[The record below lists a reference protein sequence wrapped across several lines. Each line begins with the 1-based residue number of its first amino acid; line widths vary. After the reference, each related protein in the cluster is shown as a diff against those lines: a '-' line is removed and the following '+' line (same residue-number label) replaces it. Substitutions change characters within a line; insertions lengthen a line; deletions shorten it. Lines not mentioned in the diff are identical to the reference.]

1 MKSHLF
7 RIKKLSA
14 RIFLLIAVLVVL
26 PMSLISIYIAHHMEK
41 TMAKELSERVFSN
54 IGRNEQSIYNALTD
68 LAYYSNVFVND
79 KTFTSLLSNE
89 SATEYEIASY
99 FDDIVARSEIESA
112 SSLRE
117 DAKVIVMDKFGRY
130 ASNWSLNFNDYA
142 FIQNESWVKESLNND
157 GHIIWSLFSPAYIL
171 GESGNYISLARSILS
186 ETTSG
191 DYIGT
196 LIISIEQSKFE
207 SIVREY
213 SGRDDQVYVLID
225 NKTVLMSSYQDIRLG
240 DEELSY
246 LYDKERTKAQG
257 TDTIDIE
264 GNRYLLS
271 FFTLPSPWLFNGS
284 TIKFFNLS
292 PYEPIE
298 TEIRGT
304 MLVLWI
310 AIAIIIALSIL
321 LSLYIS
327 NRVVKPIRAVTK
339 QLRDYKMDMR
349 FEGLDVLRNDEIGDL
364 NRGVIKMNARIQNLL
379 KKAEE
384 EREARERYYYKAL
397 QAQLNPHYIFNTL
410 GTIRWMAIARDA
422 DNIVEAIDSFA
433 TTLKYSMGNDN
444 TVKVKDE
451 VEHIESYIFI
461 HNLRYDEYVNLKLDI
476 PDKIM
481 NMNVMKFIL
490 QPIVENSII
499 HGFDKSKSMMNIE
512 ISAYTDDKYLYI
524 KVLDDGIGIKSDA
537 VMAFEKK
544 GEKRRGLT
552 GIGLKN
558 VDEGIKGRFGKEYGI
573 KIRKRE
579 DERGTEALFILP
591 KDIV

>member
-1 MKSHLF
+1 MKPHPF

-14 RIFLLIAVLVVL
+14 RLFLLIAILVVL
-26 PMSLISIYIAHHMEK
+26 PMSLISIYIAHHMEM
-41 TMAKELSERVFSN
+41 TMAEELSDRVFSN
-54 IGRNEQSIYNALTD
+54 IERNEQSIYGALTD

-79 KTFTSLLSNE
+79 KTFTALLSD
-89 SATEYEIASY
+89 SSVSEYEIASY
-99 FDDIVARSEIESA
+99 FDDIVARAEIESA

-117 DAKVIVMDKFGRY
+117 DAKIIIMDKYGRY
-130 ASNWSLNFNDYA
+130 VSNWSLNFNDYA

-186 ETTSG
+186 GTTSG

-196 LIISIEQSKFE
+196 LIISIQQSKFE

-213 SGRDDQVYVLID
+213 SGKDDQVYVLID
-225 NKTVLMSSYQDIRLG
+225 DKTVLMSSYQDERLS
-240 DEELSY
+240 DEELAM
-246 LYDKERTKAQG
+246 LYDREREKDQG
-257 TDTIDIE
+257 TDTVE
-264 GNRYLLS
+264 LGKSRYLLS

-284 TIKFFNLS
+284 TLKFFHLS

-298 TEIRGT
+298 NEIKST

-327 NRVVKPIRAVTK
+327 GRVVKPIRAVTK
-339 QLRDYKMDMR
+339 QLRSYSMDMK
-349 FEGLDVLRNDEIGDL
+349 FEGLDVSRNDEIGDL
-364 NRGVIKMNARIQNLL
+364 NRGILKMNARIHNLL

-384 EREARERYYYKAL
+384 ERDAREKYYYKAL

-433 TTLKYSMGNDN
+433 TTLKYSMGNDS

-476 PDKIM
+476 PDGIM
-481 NMNVMKFIL
+481 NMSVMKFIL

-499 HGFDKSKSMMNIE
+499 HGFDKTKTMMTIV
-512 ISAYTDDKYLYI
+512 ISAYTDEKYLYI
-524 KVLDDGIGIKSDA
+524 KVLDDGIGIKSEA
-537 VMAFEKK
+537 VKAFEEN
-544 GEKRRGLT
+544 GVKRRGLT

-573 KIRKRE
+573 RIRKRDGE
-579 DERGTEALFILP
+579 SGTEALFILP
-591 KDIV
+591 KDVK